1 MKKVAKIVG
10 IIFLMLVIL
19 GIIFYTVDKNRAR
32 EGQKPIFCIRTSIY
46 KDGGTKIYYGL
57 GYKVIA
63 FNKLEGYNEIKVG
76 PWSMQYEDFKEEY
89 EKEPIYVEITGYD
102 IESKLVIRGEDI
114 LNLLKSLK
122 YTGEVCDGIV
132 KYTIKLEDGT
142 TYYIKSDCNGV
153 VKDGKQA
160 EISNVGLEILEDI
173 IESNKNV
180 EQTN

>member
-1 MKKVAKIVG
+1 MKKLLIILTIIIVLALLFF
-10 IIFLMLVIL
+10 IID
-19 GIIFYTVDKNRAR
+19 YNRVQR
-32 EGQKPIFCIRTSIY
+32 QEKPIFCIRTSIY
-46 KDGGTKIYYGL
+46 KDGGTKVYYGL

-63 FNKLEGYNEIKVG
+63 FNQLEGYNEIKIG

-89 EKEPIYVEITGYD
+89 DKEPIYVEITGYD
-102 IESKLVIRGEDI
+102 IESKLIIRGEDI

-122 YTGEVCDGIV
+122 YTEEVCDGIV

-160 EISNVGLEILEDI
+160 EISNLGLEILEDI

-180 EQTN
+180 E